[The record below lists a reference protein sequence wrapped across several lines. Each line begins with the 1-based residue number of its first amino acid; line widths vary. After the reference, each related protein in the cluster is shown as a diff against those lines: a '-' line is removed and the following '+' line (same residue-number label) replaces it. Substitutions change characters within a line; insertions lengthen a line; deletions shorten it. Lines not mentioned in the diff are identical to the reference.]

1 VKPAAF
7 DLARPDSLDEALAV
21 LAEHGGDAR
30 VLAGGQSLGAMLN
43 MRLATPAVLVDISG
57 LGALK
62 EIGQAGGAIEVGAAV
77 TQDQLLRWPGLA
89 AQPLLARM
97 LPLVGH
103 YQTRQRGTVCGSLAH
118 GDPSSE
124 LPLALAVLGGE
135 VVAANAKR
143 RRTLSATAFQ
153 TGMMQNALEADEMI
167 VAARFPIS
175 EAGSASA
182 FTEVGPR
189 VGDFAIVAAAAVG
202 DRDGVTLGIGG
213 VADVPAVR
221 RLPWRDGP
229 ALADALNGIA
239 WELRGGS
246 DVHATAQYRRTL
258 VRSLGAK
265 VIGEVRD
272 ALSLG

>member
-1 VKPAAF
+1 MKPAAF

-43 MRLATPAVLVDISG
+43 MRLATPAVLVDISR
-57 LGALK
+57 LDALK
-62 EIGQAGGAIEVGAAV
+62 EIAQTGGAIEVGAAV

-89 AQPLLARM
+89 AQPLLVKM
-97 LPLVGH
+97 LPWVGH

-143 RRTLSATAFQ
+143 RRTLPATAFQ

-167 VAARFPIS
+167 IAARFPIS

-182 FTEVGPR
+182 FMEVGPR
-189 VGDFAIVAAAAVG
+189 SGDFAIVAAAAVG

-221 RLPWRDGP
+221 RLPWLEGP
-229 ALADALNGIA
+229 ALAEALNAIA

-246 DVHATAQYRRTL
+246 DVHATARYRRSL
-258 VRSLGAK
+258 VRALGAK
-265 VIGEVRD
+265 VIGKVRD
-272 ALSLG
+272 ALSQG